1 MIKEKFITI
10 KLSFKLTRHSEI
22 IVFDSLQLQN
32 TGEKNAVTTIYI
44 ENSFGDPLVFSLI
57 KVN

>member
-1 MIKEKFITI
+1 MTKEKVITI

-22 IVFDSLQLQN
+22 NVFDSLQLQN
-32 TGEKNAVTTIYI
+32 KGEKFSHFIYI
-44 ENSFGDPLVFSLI
+44 ENAFGDPLVFSLI